1 MKTSRLILLFILT
14 LALALA
20 LASCE
25 VKTAET
31 TDQTTDVPATE
42 AEISET
48 AEGIETADET
58 TLSETQA
65 ATTAATTAAATTVPA
80 TSAKPATTA
89 APATTAKPAT
99 TAAPATT
106 AKPAA
111 TTVPATEPPAP
122 EVVVPT
128 MASSV
133 KEPKA
138 GDDPKKLSG
147 IENVMRIAYVLQH
160 AENYSMDGS
169 GTVKTKV
176 GSGWLSTTYTQDVK
190 VYKDYKDGVL
200 IEIDVT
206 DSSFVSNAW
215 QICYVGDQALSR
227 EPSSSSSSDWK
238 GRKTAWK
245 TGTPTTYTRDGY
257 RSQYGLFGFELTN
270 YLLTPDTV
278 TKWGSVTDNGDGT
291 YTQTVEP
298 DLTKSTGDVVVRMKT
313 MGGLSDKPKFK
324 KSSITLTFDGNWR
337 ILSMRIKETYS
348 AKMSVI
354 NADSCE
360 ADTTYTYSYGNA
372 DTSAYTSFFSK
383 YVK

>member
-1 MKTSRLILLFILT
+1 MKTSRLILLLL
-14 LALALA
+14 LALALVLA

-31 TDQTTDVPATE
+31 TDATTGDPATADVSGT
-42 AEISET
+42 AEET
-48 AEGIETADET
+48 ATAAKT
-58 TLSETQA
+58 TASETQA
-65 ATTAATTAAATTVPA
+65 ETAAATT
-80 TSAKPATTA
+80 
-89 APATTAKPAT
+89 APATTAPATTTPAT
-99 TAAPATT
+99 TAP
-106 AKPAA
+106 K

-122 EVVVPT
+122 EVTIPT
-128 MASSV
+128 MASAV
-133 KEPKA
+133 KEPQP
-138 GDDPKKLSG
+138 GDDPMKLSG

-160 AENYSMDGS
+160 AENYSVDGN
-169 GTVKTKV
+169 GTVKAKV
-176 GSGWLSTTYTQDVK
+176 NLFLTSTTYEQKVK

-206 DSSFVSNAW
+206 DSSLVSDAW

-227 EPSSSSSSDWK
+227 EPSSSSSSSWN

-257 RSQYGLFGFELTN
+257 RSKYGLFGFELTN

-291 YTQTVEP
+291 YTQTIEP
-298 DLTKSTGDVVVRMKT
+298 DLTKATGDVVVRMKT
-313 MGGLSDKPKFK
+313 MGGLSEKPKFK
-324 KSSITLTFDGNWR
+324 KSQITLTFDANWR

-348 AKMSVI
+348 AKMSGL

-360 ADTTYTYSYGNA
+360 ADTTYSYAYGNA
-372 DTSAYTSFFSK
+372 DISAYTSFFSK
-383 YVK
+383 YAK